1 MRNIKFLIS
10 NLLLVLLFSAS
21 AAFATE
27 KNKALSLLEQNL
39 SNRLKAELLTEKVN
53 VKFTKIQQNELS
65 NSEVY
70 IIGDGLAVLPSERTE
85 LPIKFK
91 AEVNPVEEVVSDIEY
106 TFVESE
112 YAPTTDEEFLMRH
125 LLKKIAADYK
135 TENVVIA
142 IDGFETESSAGS
154 ATEYKGMAEVRIG
167 DVEWKRIDFDV
178 VLDEK
183 KEAAKVVYKLR

>member
-1 MRNIKFLIS
+1 MKIINYILT
-10 NLLLVLLFSAS
+10 NLLLVLIFSVS
-21 AAFATE
+21 AVFAFE
-27 KNKALSLLEQNL
+27 KSKALSLLEQNL

-70 IIGDGLAVLPSERTE
+70 IIGDGLAVLPSEKTE

-106 TFVESE
+106 AFVESD

-142 IDGFETESSAGS
+142 IDGFETENAAGS

-178 VLDEK
+178 VLNGK

>member
-10 NLLLVLLFSAS
+10 HLLLVLLFSAS
-21 AAFATE
+21 AAFAVE

-39 SNRLKAELLTEKVN
+39 SNRLKAELLTEKVT
-53 VKFTKIQQNELS
+53 VKFTKVQQNELS
-65 NSEVY
+65 NSEIY
-70 IIGDGLAVLPSERTE
+70 IIGDGLAVLPSEKTE

-106 TFVESE
+106 AFVESE
-112 YAPTTDEEFLMRH
+112 YAPTTDEEYLMQH

-142 IDGFETESSAGS
+142 IDGFETENSAGS
-154 ATEYKGMAEVRIG
+154 AMEYKGMAEVRIG
-167 DVEWKRIDFDV
+167 DIEWKRIDFDV
-178 VLDEK
+178 VLSEK

>member
-1 MRNIKFLIS
+1 MKIINYILT
-10 NLLLVLLFSAS
+10 NLLLVLIFSVS
-21 AAFATE
+21 AVFAFE
-27 KNKALSLLEQNL
+27 KSKALSLLEQNL
-39 SNRLKAELLTEKVN
+39 SNRLKAELLTEKVT
-53 VKFTKIQQNELS
+53 VKFTNIQQNELS

-70 IIGDGLAVLPSERTE
+70 IIGDGLAVLPSEKTE

-106 TFVESE
+106 AFVESD

-142 IDGFETESSAGS
+142 IDGFETENAAGS

-178 VLDEK
+178 VLNGK